1 VRLGFLGSACIHP
14 LQVDILNEEFT
25 PAAEAVE
32 QARGVIAAYDVAKA
46 EGRGSVEYE
55 GKMID
60 EPIIQR
66 AKQTLERAAMITARG
81 K

>member
-1 VRLGFLGSACIHP
+1 
-14 LQVDILNEEFT
+14 
-25 PAAEAVE
+25 
-32 QARGVIAAYDVAKA
+32 
-46 EGRGSVEYE
+46 
-55 GKMID
+55 MID

>member
-1 VRLGFLGSACIHP
+1 LSARSHSP
-14 LQVDILNEEFT
+14 GT
-25 PAAEAVE
+25 HA
-32 QARGVIAAYDVAKA
+32 
-46 EGRGSVEYE
+46 GRHDW
-55 GKMID
+55 MID